1 MIKDRVHYK
10 FDYLKIALMNL
21 LCCQAKRHHLEASR
35 ILFPLPFFAHK
46 QMTER
51 FLIYYLCN
59 LHSAKGRFL
68 LVSRRKQSIDSK
80 ELNPLQIKYPSLIN
94 CLDILI
100 ERDYVDLVEKGDY
113 SKKKKTSI
121 TSSEKLDNWFKD
133 NNWTNG

>member
-1 MIKDRVHYK
+1 MPELNYFIDTEYPDMDLSIESLRLELGLRDKRQVK
-10 FDYLKIALMNL
+10 AL
-21 LCCQAKRHHLEASR
+21 
-35 ILFPLPFFAHK
+35 
-46 QMTER
+46 R
-51 FLIYYLCN
+51 FILCN

-80 ELNPLQIKYPSLIN
+80 DLNPLQIKYSSLIN